1 MDVSHRWH
9 RQWFEQSRGLMML
22 VLSVLEDGALLDVV
36 VDIAVH
42 SCPQKLLFDA
52 LISCCVT

>member
-1 MDVSHRWH
+1 M
-9 RQWFEQSRGLMML
+9 MML